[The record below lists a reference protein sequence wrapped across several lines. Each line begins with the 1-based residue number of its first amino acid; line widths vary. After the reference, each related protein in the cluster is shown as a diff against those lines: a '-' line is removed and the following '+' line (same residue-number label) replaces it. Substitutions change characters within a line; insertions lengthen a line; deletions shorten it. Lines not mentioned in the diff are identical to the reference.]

1 MELSE
6 NGRVSSEL
14 ISAEHLSGE
23 IHEQLDLDSWVLK
36 LHPCLAPIKVAL
48 DMGRGPTVELRQIC
62 QGLFNEF
69 LESGISVWPGYL
81 ETAQSSLEQLY
92 SK

>member
-1 MELSE
+1 MPIFKIEKGDLWFQK
-6 NGRVSSEL
+6 NRVITL
-14 ISAEHLSGE
+14 ATFIS
-23 IHEQLDLDSWVLK
+23 
-36 LHPCLAPIKVAL
+36 CLNFFFQV
-48 DMGRGPTVELRQIC
+48 C
-62 QGLFNEF
+62 QGLLNEL